1 MQQKL
6 DFKDDRLFVGNT
18 YYLNKFDQLYD
29 FLLVEHAI
37 DLFTPSELLAKIKS
51 ELRQKTSLVYLTR
64 KRYFK
69 IFK

>member
-1 MQQKL
+1 MKQKL

-18 YYLNKFDQLYD
+18 YYLNRFDQLYD
-29 FLLVEHAI
+29 FLLLEHAI
-37 DLFTPSELLAKIKS
+37 DLFTPNELLTKIKF
-51 ELRQKTSLVYLTR
+51 ELRSKTSLVYLTR